1 MSNIE
6 RRLVALEKRAPLD
19 GLAHEERLA
28 RLLSKGGGS
37 LPAADAPLEPGER
50 QRIAEKVQAL
60 RG

>member
-1 MSNIE
+1 MSNIA
-6 RRLVALEKRAPLD
+6 RRLVALEKQAPQA
-19 GLAHEERLA
+19 GLAHEVRLA

-37 LPAADAPLEPGER
+37 LLTADAPLSSGER